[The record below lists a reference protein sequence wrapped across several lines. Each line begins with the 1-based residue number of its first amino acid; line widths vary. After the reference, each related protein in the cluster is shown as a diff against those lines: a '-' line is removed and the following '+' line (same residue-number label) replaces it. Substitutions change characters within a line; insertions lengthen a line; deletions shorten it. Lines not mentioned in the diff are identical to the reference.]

1 MCPVANVL
9 LVFTDY
15 HWTTKLSSIV
25 DTMPAVIHSIVSD
38 IVRLGNSPIGDKT
51 IPALRA
57 LHGRVSDFADSLAP
71 KNQGVDAIEDF
82 EDVIN
87 QLTETA
93 ADLDES
99 CDAHEMAEDEEA
111 QDEALESAGE
121 TLVDL
126 ANALQEVEPFAEY
139 IETTEEIVATRWGRE
154 LARIASLEPIQS
166 RNVLDDILSQARTPK
181 ESSTLLVLAREALLA
196 SGE

>member
-1 MCPVANVL
+1 
-9 LVFTDY
+9 
-15 HWTTKLSSIV
+15 
-25 DTMPAVIHSIVSD
+25 MPAVIDSILSD
-38 IVRLGNSPIGDKT
+38 ILRLGNAPIGEKT
-51 IPALRA
+51 IPALRD
-57 LHGRVSDFADSLAP
+57 LHARIVDFADSLAP
-71 KNQGVDAIEDF
+71 KDQGQEAIEDF

-93 ADLDES
+93 DNLDES

-154 LARIASLEPIQS
+154 LARIASLEPRQS